1 MKYKLLFLPLI
12 FTFFYFCHN
21 KNSIQINIEP
31 IQSQNIMSDSTFKLS
46 LKLLHRETSKDCN
59 SSTTTINIVN
69 GIITISKNYGGFKAL
84 EDTYQEK
91 ELIPEML
98 TKIYQLIE
106 KENLNINITE
116 QNETGGLGIAGQL
129 SLKLTGT
136 YNSEINISGKTNIWG
151 TDKYIKQNWGSRYVD
166 SRTNIQ
172 NIEYFSKANSLISL
186 IEEL

>member
-1 MKYKLLFLPLI
+1 MKYKLLFLL
-12 FTFFYFCHN
+12 FLLFFCN
-21 KNSIQINIEP
+21 IKNSIQTNIKP
-31 IQSQNIMSDSTFKLS
+31 NQNLIIMSDSTFQLS
-46 LKLLHRETSKDCN
+46 LKLIHRETSKDCN

-69 GIITISKNYGGFKAL
+69 GLITISKNYGGFKAP

-91 ELIPEML
+91 ELAPELL

-116 QNETGGLGIAGQL
+116 QNETGGLGIAGHL
-129 SLKLTGT
+129 SLELTGT

-151 TDKYIKQNWGSRYVD
+151 TDEYVKQNWGRQYVD

-172 NIEYFSKANSLISL
+172 NIEFFSKANTLITL
-186 IEEL
+186 IEEF